1 MKTESQIGVLGTG
14 AWGLALSSAIS
25 KKNNVN
31 LFFVSRKD
39 FKKVSEKQQITE
51 NYQTRRY
58 NDP

>member
-39 FKKVSEKQQITE
+39 FKKVSETGCCDFLASKSLF
-51 NYQTRRY
+51 
-58 NDP
+58 